1 MNLPNSLTILRIL
14 LIPVF
19 VGLLL
24 HGQHRYALG
33 VIIVAGI
40 TDGLDGTIARMAN
53 QRTKLGAYLD
63 PLADKLLLT
72 ASFATLAMIH
82 LVPLWVAILVVS
94 RDLILLV
101 GTLLA
106 QLTDMRLDI
115 SPTVWGK
122 TTTLLQLAYVILLL
136 LFSSSQ
142 LDIRFLE
149 PLLYPMVGLTLISGL
164 HYLYRGVMQVNASEA

>member
-19 VGLLL
+19 VGLLV
-24 HGQHRYALG
+24 HGQHHYALG

-53 QRTKLGAYLD
+53 QRTKLGSYLD

-72 ASFATLAMIH
+72 TSFATLAMIH
-82 LVPLWVAILVVS
+82 LVPLWVSIIVVS

-115 SPTVWGK
+115 TPTVWGK
-122 TTTLLQLAYVILLL
+122 ATTLLQLAYVILLL
-136 LFSSSQ
+136 VFASSQ
-142 LDIRFLE
+142 LDLRLLE
-149 PLLYPMVGLTLISGL
+149 PLLYPMVGLTLISGF
-164 HYLYRGVMQVNASEA
+164 HYLYRGVIQANASEA

>member
-19 VGLLL
+19 VGLLV
-24 HGQHRYALG
+24 HGRHHYALG
-33 VIIVAGI
+33 IIIVAGI

-72 ASFATLAMIH
+72 ASFATLALLH

-94 RDLILLV
+94 RDLILLL

-115 SPTVWGK
+115 TPTVWGK
-122 TTTLLQLAYVILLL
+122 ATTLLQLAYVILLL
-136 LFSSSQ
+136 FFSSSQ
-142 LDIRFLE
+142 MDLRLLE
-149 PLLYPMVGLTLISGL
+149 PLLYSMAGLTLISGF
-164 HYLYRGVMQVNASEA
+164 HYLYRGIVQTNTSKA

>member
-19 VGLLL
+19 IGLLM
-24 HGQHRYALG
+24 HGQHHYALG

-115 SPTVWGK
+115 TPTIWGK
-122 TTTLLQLAYVILLL
+122 ATTLLQLAYVTLLL
-136 LFSSSQ
+136 VLASSQ
-142 LDIRFLE
+142 MDLRLLE
-149 PLLYPMVGLTLISGL
+149 PLLYPMAGLTLISGF
-164 HYLYRGVMQVNASEA
+164 HYLYRGVIQTNASEA

>member
-1 MNLPNSLTILRIL
+1 MNLPNSLTLLRIL

-24 HGQHRYALG
+24 EGQHHYALG

-53 QRTKLGAYLD
+53 QRTKLGSYLD

-82 LVPLWVAILVVS
+82 LVPMWVAILVVS
-94 RDLILLV
+94 RDLILLL

-106 QLTDMRLDI
+106 QLTEMRLDI

-122 TTTLLQLAYVILLL
+122 ATTLFQLAYIILLL
-136 LFSSSQ
+136 VLLSAQ
-142 LDIRFLE
+142 MDLRLLE
-149 PLLYPMVGLTLISGL
+149 PVLYPMAGLTLISGL
-164 HYLYRGVMQVNASEA
+164 HYLYRGITQTNPSGA